1 MERQKA
7 VIHSLFCLL
16 LQQGLCLLQG
26 PSRHAERLV
35 SNVSETETWKMKK
48 DKSVEMPNNQKNRKK
63 SGLQMRSTLQSSVQM
78 QASEVI

>member
-1 MERQKA
+1 
-7 VIHSLFCLL
+7 
-16 LQQGLCLLQG
+16 
-26 PSRHAERLV
+26 
-35 SNVSETETWKMKK
+35 MKK